1 MFLAARSLTFSF
13 CWFMLYNRLGR
24 RKTFAMYRQN
34 IVHEWMIVFAVLRGL
49 ACEWAS
55 WGAGPDG
62 SVFYYQLF
70 TSNFYFFKHLK
81 ILHFFLPASS
91 IVSIDSLPLPP
102 RPSIVKHNLCNGV
115 QPDRGSHCLDIS
127 DFCELVML
135 MQNKICGFKMQNIWI
150 TWLRHN
156 RSPSKHNNNPVWRQ
170 LKKWCN
176 FLLQH
181 RNFDTVRFVIM
192 DITNGRVA

>member
-1 MFLAARSLTFSF
+1 MKHDLHVSGRQSLTFKCIRPVLSVLFHSFSF

-24 RKTFAMYRQN
+24 RQTFAMYRQN

-49 ACEWAS
+49 AREWAS

-81 ILHFFLPASS
+81 ILHFFLPPSS
-91 IVSIDSLPLPP
+91 IISIDSLTPPP

-115 QPDRGSHCLDIS
+115 QPDRGSHRLDIS
-127 DFCELVML
+127 DFCWISQAYAK
-135 MQNKICGFKMQNIWI
+135 QNLWFLKCKI
-150 TWLRHN
+150 
-156 RSPSKHNNNPVWRQ
+156 SE
-170 LKKWCN
+170 
-176 FLLQH
+176 
-181 RNFDTVRFVIM
+181 
-192 DITNGRVA
+192 

>member
-1 MFLAARSLTFSF
+1 MTFSIYASPFSMVVKFLAATSFTCKCIRPVLSVLFHSFSF

-24 RKTFAMYRQN
+24 RQTFAMYRQN

-70 TSNFYFFKHLK
+70 TSNFIFQASKNLTFFPSS
-81 ILHFFLPASS
+81 ILHNINWLP
-91 IVSIDSLPLPP
+91 PPPP
-102 RPSIVKHNLCNGV
+102 RPSIVKHTLCNGV

-127 DFCELVML
+127 DFCWISQAYAK
-135 MQNKICGFKMQNIWI
+135 QNLWFLKCKI
-150 TWLRHN
+150 
-156 RSPSKHNNNPVWRQ
+156 SE
-170 LKKWCN
+170 
-176 FLLQH
+176 
-181 RNFDTVRFVIM
+181 
-192 DITNGRVA
+192 

>member
-1 MFLAARSLTFSF
+1 
-13 CWFMLYNRLGR
+13 MLYNRLGR
-24 RKTFAMYRQN
+24 RQTFAMYRQN

-70 TSNFYFFKHLK
+70 TSNFIFQASKNLTFFPPS
-81 ILHFFLPASS
+81 ILHNFNWLPHPTSPSLNRKTYFVQWSPTWPWFTLFRYLGFLLNWSC
-91 IVSIDSLPLPP
+91 
-102 RPSIVKHNLCNGV
+102 LCKTKFV
-115 QPDRGSHCLDIS
+115 
-127 DFCELVML
+127 V
-135 MQNKICGFKMQNIWI
+135 FKMQNIWI
-150 TWLRHN
+150 TWLRH
-156 RSPSKHNNNPVWRQ
+156 SWSATKYNNNPVWRQ
-170 LKKWCN
+170 LKKLYN

>member
-1 MFLAARSLTFSF
+1 MKHDLHVSGRQSLTFKCIRPVLSVLFHSFSF

-24 RKTFAMYRQN
+24 RQTFAMYRQN

-81 ILHFFLPASS
+81 ILHFFLPPSS
-91 IVSIDSLPLPP
+91 IISIDSLTPPP
-102 RPSIVKHNLCNGV
+102 RPSIVKHTLCNGV

-127 DFCELVML
+127 DFCWISHAYAK
-135 MQNKICGFKMQNIWI
+135 QNLWFLKCKI
-150 TWLRHN
+150 
-156 RSPSKHNNNPVWRQ
+156 SE
-170 LKKWCN
+170 
-176 FLLQH
+176 
-181 RNFDTVRFVIM
+181 
-192 DITNGRVA
+192 